1 MVGYA
6 VVRAEQ
12 VDAVEVESV
21 ELVELSEL
29 VVVLAGTGEEVEL
42 V

>member
-1 MVGYA
+1 MVAYA
-6 VVRAEQ
+6 DVRAEQ

-21 ELVELSEL
+21 ELVELSKL
-29 VVVLAGTGEEVEL
+29 VVVLAGTEEEVEL